1 MDHPTLWLLLAF
13 SAASISG
20 FIGYWWGVGVTEKKQ
35 RAREQQLLTDLDTS
49 VATIERLCRERH
61 PAGQDR
67 HLTLVQGGVL

>member
-1 MDHPTLWLLLAF
+1 MNSAILWILLASTAAGI
-13 SAASISG
+13 SA